1 MWLKLKEEA
10 SGWPSHIGD
19 DPVKCLRH
27 LPDYEAREGIQLDL
41 SKIQKNPGLCK
52 AAKMMLNSM
61 WGKFREQTNKTQIV
75 EFHNRQKFSMFHESN
90 KFDISYVS
98 VFTKEHIELHYKREV
113 EDNPVNLNFN
123 IFVACFTTCWARLR
137 LYEVLDL
144 FQGRVVYF
152 DTDSVVF
159 RGLPGQPNQSLGV
172 YLGDFKDELP
182 DGDHIV
188 EFASRGPKNYG
199 YLASRG
205 REECKVRKISLNSE
219 GIKQLNY
226 QVVWQN
232 VLEDIQQHWESVV
245 RQTDVV
251 KPHHIVRNTKEYAL
265 ETMPQTK
272 KYQMVCGRCGL
283 QNPAHVP
290 RVKLGFF
297 EIQLLWLLSKI
308 DKTFCVAL
316 WTSNQ
321 NKPIQMQKGQHF

>member
-61 WGKFREQTNKTQIV
+61 WSKFGEQTNKTQVV

-159 RGLPGQPNQSLGV
+159 RGLPGQPDQSLGV

-226 QVVWQN
+226 QVV
-232 VLEDIQQHWESVV
+232 
-245 RQTDVV
+245 
-251 KPHHIVRNTKEYAL
+251 
-265 ETMPQTK
+265 
-272 KYQMVCGRCGL
+272 
-283 QNPAHVP
+283 
-290 RVKLGFF
+290 
-297 EIQLLWLLSKI
+297 
-308 DKTFCVAL
+308 
-316 WTSNQ
+316 
-321 NKPIQMQKGQHF
+321 